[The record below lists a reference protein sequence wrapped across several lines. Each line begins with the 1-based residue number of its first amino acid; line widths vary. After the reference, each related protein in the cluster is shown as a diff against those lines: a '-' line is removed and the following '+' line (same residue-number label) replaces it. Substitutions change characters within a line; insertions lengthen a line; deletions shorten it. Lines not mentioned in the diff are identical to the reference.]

1 MVQNKTQI
9 ASNTHRYK
17 KIAKNIPMKLKLYIQ
32 AYRSENVT
40 WNIFDKK

>member
-9 ASNTHRYK
+9 ASNTHRCK
-17 KIAKNIPMKLKLYIQ
+17 KIAKNISMKLKLYIQ

-40 WNIFDKK
+40 